1 MDALDH
7 QIMQYSQALED
18 LILPGTLIDCY
29 EQHRRRLMRQASA
42 CFNDNE
48 LSWFLDMLNQLR
60 GVADRQD
67 DFDLLFDPMMYT
79 ENSYA
84 WEAPPGLAIELP
96 VLNSQLAAAAFVTD
110 KFRKM
115 AAEEIARFRTL
126 ADTYPDKA
134 ICGLALL
141 AAAALVDCDPG
152 ITDRGSA
159 IRYLALNA
167 SARLEN
173 YWAEDDALW
182 KSAAPRVVKLP
193 DLFMEQKERLRRG
206 SLEAIHG
213 TLTEVDLTCYT
224 DEEVKRYAF
233 NPDKFLMSGKKK
245 HMPVCGYCQE
255 RVAKWVSFAKDAE
268 ERTMAHFGGKLPVA

>member
-1 MDALDH
+1 MDALDQ
-7 QIMQYSQALED
+7 QITQYSQALED

-79 ENSYA
+79 ENSPA
-84 WEAPPGLAIELP
+84 WDAPPGLAIDLP
-96 VLNSQLAAAAFVTD
+96 VLNSQLAAFPFVTD
-110 KFRKM
+110 DFRKI
-115 AAEEIARFRTL
+115 AEDEIAHFRTL
-126 ADTYPDKA
+126 ADTYPDEA

-152 ITDRGSA
+152 ITDRRSA

-167 SARLEN
+167 SAKLED
-173 YWAEDDALW
+173 YWAEDDTFW
-182 KSAAPRVVKLP
+182 KTAGPRVVKLP
-193 DLFMEQKERLRRG
+193 DLFLEQKESLRRG

-213 TLTEVDLTCYT
+213 PLTEVDLTCYT

-233 NPDKFLMSGKKK
+233 NPDKFLMSGKTK

-255 RVAKWVSFAKDAE
+255 RVAKWVNYAR
-268 ERTMAHFGGKLPVA
+268 ER